1 MVTPCKE
8 YLHEVRKHKQKQ
20 TTNSNM
26 KATRIQP
33 LTVNG
38 NNINRLRKKIYNMFA
53 DLVPSKSY
61 KYHGTGSVKYNSLPF
76 YQCGGS
82 DTVGRSFIL
91 KGCRFP
97 TQEEA
102 VAFELIASSL
112 KNEGVYIKKDHYNR
126 IIGLRLMYK
135 PRTKD
140 QPKPSFSAPDNAYRT
155 EDNAKT
161 ESHSKQ
167 INVTNIEMFVV
178 VKKDNNLYY
187 LLSKHEIEKNIIQ
200 DNDYLNKVNIFKVGE
215 KVAPKV
221 QMTVNF

>member
-1 MVTPCKE
+1 
-8 YLHEVRKHKQKQ
+8 
-20 TTNSNM
+20 M
-26 KATRIQP
+26 KATRVQP
-33 LTVNG
+33 LTING

-61 KYHGTGSVKYNSLPF
+61 KYHGTGSVKFNTLPF

-82 DTVGRSFIL
+82 DTIGRSFIM
-91 KGCRFP
+91 KDCRFP
-97 TQEEA
+97 NPEEA

-112 KNEGVYIKKDHYNR
+112 KSEGVYIKKDNYNR
-126 IIGLRLMYK
+126 VVGLRLMYK

-140 QPKPSFSAPDNAYRT
+140 QVKPAFTSPNNAYKT

-161 ESHSKQ
+161 ESLSKQ

-178 VKKDNNLYY
+178 VKKDNNLHYM
-187 LLSKHEIEKNIIQ
+187 LSKHEIEKNLIQ

>member
-1 MVTPCKE
+1 
-8 YLHEVRKHKQKQ
+8 
-20 TTNSNM
+20 M
-26 KATRIQP
+26 KATRVQP
-33 LTVNG
+33 LTING

-61 KYHGTGSVKYNSLPF
+61 KYHGTGSVKFNTLPF

-102 VAFELIASSL
+102 VAFELIASTL

-140 QPKPSFSAPDNAYRT
+140 QPKPSFTAPDNAYKT

-161 ESHSKQ
+161 ETTKNTVK
-167 INVTNIEMFVV
+167 IDDLDMFIVV
-178 VKKDNNLYY
+178 RKDTNLYY
-187 LLSKHEIEKNIIQ
+187 LLSKQEIEKNIIQ
-200 DNDYLNKVNIFKVGE
+200 DIEYLNKVDIFKVGE
-215 KVAPKV
+215 KVSPKV
-221 QMTVNF
+221 QMKVNF